1 MVVTA
6 LGLLLPYF
14 FYSFVTLLTGFAFLG
29 IGNTIVQVSANPL
42 LVDVVPREKTSSFLS
57 FSQFIKSIGSMAAPF
72 LAGWLAIQFG
82 DWKLLFLVFG
92 IVSILA
98 VLWLSAVKIEESKNT
113 EARATMASS
122 FRLLGN
128 GYITMMVIGIF
139 LVVGIDVG
147 VNAVSGQF
155 IMSKFGAA
163 QEFAEKGRSIYF
175 FGKMLGTFLGALML
189 ARLSSRR
196 FFIRSSVLGLIA
208 AIALILAPNQ
218 MIAMVIIFIVG
229 LGFANIFPLIFSL
242 TVEKFPNRS
251 NEISGLMMMA
261 ISGGAVIPFVITKV
275 IDSISLSAGM
285 FVLILC
291 AVYLLFLAIINKNKN

>member
-1 MVVTA
+1 
-6 LGLLLPYF
+6 
-14 FYSFVTLLTGFAFLG
+14 
-29 IGNTIVQVSANPL
+29 
-42 LVDVVPREKTSSFLS
+42 
-57 FSQFIKSIGSMAAPF
+57 
-72 LAGWLAIQFG
+72 
-82 DWKLLFLVFG
+82 
-92 IVSILA
+92 
-98 VLWLSAVKIEESKNT
+98 
-113 EARATMASS
+113 
-122 FRLLGN
+122 
-128 GYITMMVIGIF
+128 
-139 LVVGIDVG
+139 
-147 VNAVSGQF
+147 
-155 IMSKFGAA
+155 
-163 QEFAEKGRSIYF
+163 
-175 FGKMLGTFLGALML
+175 MLGTFLGALML

-196 FFIRSSVLGLIA
+196 FFIISSVLGLIA